1 MSRRHLACM
10 AERNTGFKIKMKFW
24 KSVIVY
30 SFLDY
35 LLRPTETPH
44 DKKPFFSRDMFP
56 WSNGRFSFLVPFFK
70 ILFFI
75 SLLEGLNQHST
86 YIYIESVVE
95 RYKWLCTYWW
105 MQYQLVFAKEQIKER
120 LFYLIKTTIKNGI
133 FIDRGL
139 EILFC
144 SRRF

>member
-56 WSNGRFSFLVPFFK
+56 VKSWKIFFSGPFLQNP
-70 ILFFI
+70 FFI

-105 MQYQLVFAKEQIKER
+105 IQYQLVFAKEQIKEC
-120 LFYLIKTTIKNGI
+120 LFYLIKTTIK
-133 FIDRGL
+133 
-139 EILFC
+139 EILAQLE
-144 SRRF
+144 RR

>member
-70 ILFFI
+70 ILFWRI
-75 SLLEGLNQHST
+75 EPAQ
-86 YIYIESVVE
+86 YIHTVYIESVVE

-105 MQYQLVFAKEQIKER
+105 IQYQLVFAKEQIKEC

-139 EILFC
+139 
-144 SRRF
+144 